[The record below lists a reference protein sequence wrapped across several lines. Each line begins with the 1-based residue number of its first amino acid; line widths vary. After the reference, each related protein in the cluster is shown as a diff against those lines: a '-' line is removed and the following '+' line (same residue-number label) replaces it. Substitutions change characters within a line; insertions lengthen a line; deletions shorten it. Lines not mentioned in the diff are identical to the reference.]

1 MIYYLAALGAALCW
15 AISTIISANPSSALG
30 ALGFVR
36 IRMTMVF
43 FMLAAALLVTGG
55 WRTIAASHITPS
67 LISGL
72 IGILVG
78 DAALFLTMN
87 RLGPRRAGILF
98 ASNAVFSVI
107 LGWLFLSEKLGAMT
121 LAGIALALIGV
132 ALAIL
137 FGKRSNDAHQW
148 EAVKGPLMAGVAIGL
163 FSGLCQAV
171 GSIIARPV
179 MATGADPIAIAAIR
193 VGIAALGLTLAMF
206 AGVKSARAKTA
217 LTPKLAGQVAIS
229 GFAAMGVG
237 MTLLLFA
244 LSGGEVGIVAT
255 LSATTPALVLPL
267 LWWKTGDMPP
277 PLAWLGAALVVAGSG
292 MIFAA

>member
-1 MIYYLAALGAALCW
+1 MIYYLAALGAAFAW
-15 AISTIISANPSSALG
+15 AISAIISANPSAALG
-30 ALGFVR
+30 SIAFVR

-43 FMLAAALLVTGG
+43 FMLAAVLLITGG
-55 WRTIAASHITPS
+55 WRTVQAAHITPS
-67 LISGL
+67 IISGL
-72 IGILVG
+72 IGILAG
-78 DAALFLTMN
+78 DAALFATMN
-87 RLGPRRAGILF
+87 RLGPRRSGILF
-98 ASNAVFSVI
+98 SSNAVFSVI
-107 LGWLFLSEKLGAMT
+107 LGWMFLSEKLGALT
-121 LAGIALALIGV
+121 LAGIVIALVGV

-137 FGKRSNDAHQW
+137 FGKRGNDAHHW
-148 EAVKGPLMAGVAIGL
+148 EAVKGSLMTGVAIGL

-179 MATGADPIAIAAIR
+179 MATGVDPVAIAAIR
-193 VGIAALGLTLAMF
+193 VGIAAFGLTLAML

-217 LTPKLAGQVAIS
+217 LTSKLAGQVALS

-244 LSGGEVGIVAT
+244 LSGGEVGVVAT

-292 MIFAA
+292 LIFAG

>member
-15 AISTIISANPSSALG
+15 AISALISANPSAALG
-30 ALGFVR
+30 AMGFVR
-36 IRMTMVF
+36 IRMTLVF
-43 FMLAAALLVTGG
+43 FMLAAVLLITGG
-55 WRTIAASHITPS
+55 WRMVQASHITPAI
-67 LISGL
+67 ISGL
-72 IGILVG
+72 VGILAG
-78 DAALFLTMN
+78 DAALFAAMN

-98 ASNAVFSVI
+98 ASNAVFSVF
-107 LGWLFLSEKLGAMT
+107 LGWLFLQEKLGAMT
-121 LAGIALALIGV
+121 LAGIAVALLGV

-137 FGKRSNDAHQW
+137 FGKRGNDAHHW
-148 EAVKGPLMAGVAIGL
+148 EAVNGPLAIGVAVGL

-179 MATGADPIAIAAIR
+179 MATGVDPIAIGAIR

-206 AGVKSARAKTA
+206 AGVTSARAKTA
-217 LTPKLAGQVAIS
+217 LTPKLAAQVALS

-255 LSATTPALVLPL
+255 LSATTPALVLPM

-292 MIFAA
+292 MIFAD

>member
-15 AISTIISANPSSALG
+15 AFSAIVSTNPPAELG
-30 ALGFVR
+30 AMGFVR

-43 FMLAAALLVTGG
+43 FMLAAVLLVTGG
-55 WRTIAASHITPS
+55 WRAFESSHITPAV
-67 LISGL
+67 ISGL
-72 IGILVG
+72 IGILAG
-78 DAALFLTMN
+78 DSALFATVN

-121 LAGIALALIGV
+121 LAGIIMALAGV

-137 FGKRSNDAHQW
+137 FGKRGNTVHQW
-148 EAVKGPLMAGVAIGL
+148 EVVRGPLVVGVAFGL
-163 FSGLCQAV
+163 FSGLCQAT
-171 GSIIARPV
+171 GSIIIRPV
-179 MATGADPIAIAAIR
+179 MAADADPFAIAAIR

-206 AGVKSARAKTA
+206 AGVASARAKTA
-217 LTPKLAGQVAIS
+217 LTPKLAGQVALS
-229 GFAAMGVG
+229 GFSSMGVG

-292 MIFAA
+292 MIFVG

>member
-1 MIYYLAALGAALCW
+1 MIYYLAALCAALCW
-15 AISTIISANPSSALG
+15 AISAIISANPSSALG

-43 FMLAAALLVTGG
+43 FMLAAVLLLTGG
-55 WRTIAASHITPS
+55 WRTIETSHVTPS
-67 LISGL
+67 LLSGL

-87 RLGPRRAGILF
+87 RLGPRRSGILF

-107 LGWLFLSEKLGAMT
+107 LGWLFLQEKLGLMT
-121 LAGIALALIGV
+121 LLGIVIALAGV

-137 FGKRSNDAHQW
+137 FGKRGNDTHHW
-148 EAVKGPLMAGVAIGL
+148 EAVKGPLMIGIVIGL

-179 MATGADPIAIAAIR
+179 MATGVDPIAIAAIR
-193 VGIAALGLTLAMF
+193 VGIAALGLTLAML
-206 AGVKSARAKTA
+206 AGVKPARAKTA
-217 LTPKLAGQVAIS
+217 LTPKLAGQVALS

-244 LSGGEVGIVAT
+244 LSGGEVGVVAT
-255 LSATTPALVLPL
+255 LSATTPAIVLPL

-277 PLAWLGAALVVAGSG
+277 ALAWLGAALVVAGSG
-292 MIFAA
+292 LIFAS

>member
-1 MIYYLAALGAALCW
+1 MIYYLAALGAALAW
-15 AISTIISANPSSALG
+15 AISALISANPSSALG

-36 IRMTMVF
+36 IRMAMVF
-43 FMLAAALLVTGG
+43 VMLAAVLLVTGG
-55 WRTIAASHITPS
+55 WRTVQAAHVTPAI
-67 LISGL
+67 ISGL
-72 IGILVG
+72 VGILAG
-78 DAALFLTMN
+78 DAALFAAMN

-107 LGWLFLSEKLGAMT
+107 LGWLFLQEKLGAMT
-121 LAGIALALIGV
+121 LAGIVVALLGV

-137 FGKRSNDAHQW
+137 FGKRGNDAHHW
-148 EAVKGPLMAGVAIGL
+148 EAVKGPLAIGVAIGL

-179 MATGADPIAIAAIR
+179 MATGVDPIAIGAIR

-206 AGVKSARAKTA
+206 AGVTSARAKTA
-217 LTPKLAGQVAIS
+217 LTPKLAAQVALS

-244 LSGGEVGIVAT
+244 LRGGEVGIVAT
-255 LSATTPALVLPL
+255 LSATTPALVLPM

-292 MIFAA
+292 MIFAG